1 MKLVLNTVA
10 MSLTSIFLMT
20 ILTLGITKLH
30 AQNVDVKPK
39 MTQQELKQ
47 SQQEL
52 VSIFFAA
59 AKTGQNE
66 VVKEFLSHGFPV
78 DVKNNQGFT
87 PLMMAAYYGHQNVV
101 STLLSHGA
109 DRCVRDN
116 KGHTALMG
124 AIVKAEWSIA
134 KQLRKVDCDVNAKKT
149 NQMTAEEFARY
160 FGQEEKLKKL
170 TEK

>member
-1 MKLVLNTVA
+1 MKLMLNTIA

-30 AQNVDVKPK
+30 AQSIETKLEPS
-39 MTQQELKQ
+39 QQSLKQ

-52 VSIFFAA
+52 IDMFFAA
-59 AKTGQNE
+59 AKTGQQD
-66 VVKEFLSHGFPV
+66 VVSTFLSHGFPV
-78 DVKNNQGFT
+78 DVKNAQGFT

-101 STLLSHGA
+101 TSLLSYGA
-109 DRCVRDN
+109 DRCLRDH

-134 KQLRKVDCDVNAKKT
+134 KQLRKIDCDVNAKKN
-149 NQMTAEEFARY
+149 NQMTAEEFAQY
-160 FGQEEKLKKL
+160 FGQEEKFKQL